1 MKDQALRIFADSV
14 LAGVMISIG
23 CTVSLSVGG
32 GIPGAFLF
40 AVGLL
45 AICVLQYSLF
55 TGKVCYAK
63 SGDALRIIFILIGN
77 LIGTFGMAFVI
88 SFSKPGLIEAAE
100 TLSETKLAE
109 SWHVIILGILCNM
122 LIYIAVEGFRREQHG
137 TSGALLLVLCV
148 MVFILC
154 GFEHSIANSFY
165 LALGGK
171 LGEARTWS
179 YLIMNII
186 GNAIG
191 GLLIC
196 RVTNK
201 AA

>member
-1 MKDQALRIFADSV
+1 MKDQTARLLADSV

-32 GIPGAFLF
+32 GIPGALLF
-40 AVGLL
+40 SVGLL
-45 AICVLQYSLF
+45 GICVLQYSLF

-63 SGDALRIIFILIGN
+63 KEDTLRILFILIGN
-77 LIGTFGMAFVI
+77 LIGTVGMGFLVRLV
-88 SFSKPGLIEAAE
+88 KPGLIEAAG
-100 TLSETKLAE
+100 TLSENKLAE

-122 LIYIAVEGFRREQHG
+122 LIYVAVEGFKREQH
-137 TSGALLLVLCV
+137 SAAGALLLVLCV

-165 LALGGK
+165 LTLGGK
-171 LGEARTWS
+171 IGEARTWVW
-179 YLIMNII
+179 LIMNIL
-186 GNAIG
+186 GNAVG

-196 RVTNK
+196 RFTGAGK
-201 AA
+201 